1 MRTLALA
8 LVLLL
13 TPAAFAQ
20 ERPFDLNGIALGSE
34 LAAVERTSRFACS
47 EPRSAVADQLCR
59 LKPGEKETLADA
71 PVKGMFLYYYRGK
84 LEMISVTLEPK
95 DFPDVVAALTKK
107 YGTGSMETETVRNV
121 SGAAFENK
129 IYSWRRGAA
138 TLEAQTYGRSLDASS
153 VIYRTD
159 FSLEEYTRRSSSK
172 AKQ

>member
-1 MRTLALA
+1 MHA
-8 LVLLL
+8 LVLAFVFLL

-20 ERPFDLNGIALGSE
+20 ERPFDMNGIVLGSE

-47 EPRSAVADQLCR
+47 ESRSAVADQLCR

-71 PVKGMFLYYYRGK
+71 PVKGMFLYYYAGK
-84 LEMISVTLEPK
+84 LEMITVTLEPK

-107 YGTGSMETETVRNV
+107 YGTGSLESETVRNV
-121 SGAAFENK
+121 TGTAFENK

-138 TLEAQTYGRSLDASS
+138 TLEAQTYGRSLDTSS

-159 FSLEEYTRRSSSK
+159 FSLEEYTRRSK